1 MSRTSGAM
9 GGISTA
15 TLTRK
20 LAAINA
26 AAPPLPVG
34 IWGVAGDSRS
44 LPFNSGSRDSRYLH
58 TWLEDMLGGAIG
70 IRKANVHSLGGITST
85 THVTDPAYL
94 TALLA
99 GNTVGSIVM
108 ISANDILG
116 NVDEETTRD
125 NLSTVARRH
134 RLLRRPLILLNEY
147 PFQVWTDEQ
156 KARHLRVRDHID
168 SLHDPV
174 GGIVVANVWDAMTT
188 TPRGFVTRDGY
199 LRADAT
205 HPTPRGAAAMAR
217 AVADAVRSA
226 FTGFTPLHGRPAPLY
241 APASWSGW
249 STPSGTGITVV
260 DDVMAGVPLRRIIL
274 DRVTG
279 TTGQML
285 TMTGPAVLPTGFT
298 PGTSRIDSIAG
309 VKVLAGSSGIGAVA
323 LSTYYAS
330 GSNLAADEGGTA
342 AAGLD
347 GGSAG
352 REYFPTIEV
361 DMILH
366 PPLGTLPVA
375 ATRVQQVLTVYGRN
389 TGELISGE
397 IQFWA
402 PQLRAF

>member
-1 MSRTSGAM
+1 MSRTSGAI

-15 TLTRK
+15 SLTRK

-34 IWGVAGDSRS
+34 VWGVAGDSRS
-44 LPFNSGSRDSRYLH
+44 LSFNSGSRDSRYLH
-58 TWLEDMLGGAIG
+58 IWLEDMLGGAIA
-70 IRKANVHSLGGITST
+70 IRKANVYSLGGITST

-99 GNTVGSIVM
+99 SNTVGSIVM

-116 NVDEETTRD
+116 NVDEATTRA
-125 NLSTVARRH
+125 NLTNVVQRH

-156 KARHLRVRDHID
+156 KARHLRIRDHID

-188 TPRGFVTRDGY
+188 VPRGFVTRDGY

-205 HPTPRGAAAMAR
+205 HPTPRGAAAMAS

-226 FTGFTPLHGRPAPLY
+226 FGGFTPLHGRATALY
-241 APASWSGW
+241 APSSWAGW
-249 STPSGTGITVV
+249 STPTGTGISVV
-260 DDVMAGVPLRRIIL
+260 DDIMAGVPLRRIL
-274 DRVTG
+274 VDGVTG
-279 TTGQML
+279 TTGQVL
-285 TMTGPAVLPTGFT
+285 TMAGPAVLPTGFT
-298 PGTSRIDSIAG
+298 PGTSRVDSIAG
-309 VKVLAGSSGIGAVA
+309 VKVLAGSRGIGAIA
-323 LSTYYAS
+323 LSTFYAS
-330 GSNLAADEGGTA
+330 GSTLGADEGGIA

-352 REYFPTIEV
+352 REYFPAIEV

-366 PPLGTLPVA
+366 PPLGTLPTA
-375 ATRVQQVLTVYGRN
+375 ATRVQQSLTVYGRI
-389 TGELISGE
+389 TTETISGE